1 MTTSGTEFL
10 EQAFDDGYNAEQY
23 FDGGNDEEF
32 PNYSSTTLYKE
43 NVEMPVEFS
52 QGVDRSARAVPLTAE
67 EKTSSRTFRLS
78 SELFTFDQLY
88 CLHRE
93 TTSNEFGGFIE
104 VAHREKRMA
113 ELEAFEAEIWVMAGR

>member
-10 EQAFDDGYNAEQY
+10 EQAFDDGYNVEQY
-23 FDGGNDEEF
+23 FDGGNDEEL
-32 PNYSSTTLYKE
+32 PHGYYNNNANDEEISQLLQYHTPRRKYSAQGSLLY
-43 NVEMPVEFS
+43 
-52 QGVDRSARAVPLTAE
+52 
-67 EKTSSRTFRLS
+67 
-78 SELFTFDQLY
+78 DQLY

-113 ELEAFEAEIWVMAGR
+113 ELEAFEAEIRVMAGR